1 VSQLSDSL
9 RRELVTRTFAPH
21 SDVGTVEFTTSID
34 VGTMANVVSPRH
46 PFLDGPFP
54 RAFAHRG
61 WHLGELAGMESS
73 LAAFRRAVAEG
84 YRYLETD
91 VRTTRDGVVVVI
103 HDATLDRTTD
113 GSGEIEKLDWAAV
126 RTARVAGREPI
137 CRLVDLFEE
146 LPGTLFNIDVKVDS
160 AVGPVLDL
168 LHRTRGWDRVCL
180 ASFSEARL
188 QRLRAAAGPRLL
200 TSMGTAS
207 AVALR
212 LRSVSLSL
220 RGARNAATM
229 PIRGRLAQL
238 PVRMCGVRVVDRAL
252 VRCAHRR
259 GLEVHAW
266 TVDRAAEMQ
275 ALLDLG
281 VDGLI
286 TDRPDVLRDVLRVRG
301 VWPGAAAQAQ

>member
-1 VSQLSDSL
+1 
-9 RRELVTRTFAPH
+9 
-21 SDVGTVEFTTSID
+21 
-34 VGTMANVVSPRH
+34 MASVVSPRH

-73 LAAFRRAVAEG
+73 LAAFRRAAVEG

-91 VRTTRDGVVVVI
+91 VRATRDGVIVVI

-113 GSGEIEKLDWAAV
+113 GSGEIEKLDWATV
-126 RTARVAGREPI
+126 RTARVGGREPL
-137 CRLVDLFEE
+137 CRLDDLLEE
-146 LPGTLFNIDVKVDS
+146 LPEALLNIDVKADS

-168 LHRTRGWDRVCL
+168 LHRTCGWKRVCI

-188 QRLRAAAGPRLL
+188 QRLRTAAGPRLL

-207 AVALR
+207 AVTLR
-212 LRSVSLSL
+212 LRSVSLPRRRVRRSE
-220 RGARNAATM
+220 
-229 PIRGRLAQL
+229 PIRGKLAQL
-238 PVRMCGVRVVDRAL
+238 PVRMCGLKVVDRAL
-252 VRCAHRR
+252 VRYAHDR

-266 TVDRAAEMQ
+266 TVDRAVEMQ

-301 VWPGAAAQAQ
+301 VWPGAGAQAQ